1 MTRLLIIGYVW
12 PEPESSA
19 AGSRM
24 MQLIKL
30 FLDYGWKITFASP
43 AADSDY
49 MVDLAILG
57 IDKVNIEVN
66 CSQFDTFIQSCQPDV
81 VIFDRFMMEEQFS
94 WRVHKICPDVIKIL
108 ETSDLHS
115 LRAARQ
121 KAAKANRNIEP
132 GDYHGDIAKREVA
145 SILRSDLTLLISSV
159 ELAHLQNVYHIDS
172 SLLHYVPFMLDVS
185 ETQKCFAE
193 LPTYEERVGFMFIG
207 NFFHEPN
214 WDAVQYLKKSLWPRI
229 AKKMP
234 GVHLNIYGAY
244 TSDKVRQLNNQEQ
257 RFHIM
262 GRAES
267 VVDVMS
273 KSRICLAPLR
283 FGAGI
288 KGKLLD
294 AMRCGTPSV
303 TTTSGA
309 EGMCAQLPWNGFIAE
324 SDDSFVQAA
333 CELYKNKKDWL
344 KAQQNGIDI
353 INHNFDKQLFG
364 PALHDRIISL
374 MKNLANH
381 RQNNFMGAMLLHHSM
396 RSTEYMSRWI
406 EAKNKLK

>member
-1 MTRLLIIGYVW
+1 MPRLLIIGYVW

-24 MQLIKL
+24 MQLINL

-43 AADSDY
+43 AANSDH
-49 MVDLAILG
+49 MVDLVSLG

-66 CSQFDTFIQSCQPDV
+66 CSQFDTFIQFCQPDV

-94 WRVHKICPDVIKIL
+94 WRVHQVCPDAIKIL

-115 LRAARQ
+115 LRDARQ
-121 KAAKANRNIEP
+121 KAFKANRNIEP
-132 GDYHGDIAKREVA
+132 SDYHGDIAKREIA

-159 ELAHLQNVYHIDS
+159 ELAHLQNVYQIDS
-172 SLLHYVPFMLDVS
+172 ALLHYVPFMLDMT
-185 ETQKCFAE
+185 ETQKRFAG
-193 LPTYEERVGFMFIG
+193 LPAYEQRSDFMFIG

-214 WDAVQYLKKSLWPRI
+214 WDAVQYLKQSLWPRI

-234 GVHLNIYGAY
+234 GVRLNIYGAY
-244 TSDKVRQLNNQEQ
+244 ASDKVRQLNNPEQ

-267 VVDVMS
+267 VNDVMS

-303 TTTSGA
+303 TTTIGA
-309 EGMCAQLPWNGFIAE
+309 EGMCGQFPWNGTIADSE
-324 SDDSFVQAA
+324 DSFVLAA
-333 CELYKNKKDWL
+333 CDLYENKKVWL
-344 KAQQNGIDI
+344 TSQQNGVDI
-353 INHNFDKQLFG
+353 INHTFDKRAFG
-364 PALHDRIISL
+364 SVLYDRVIDLI
-374 MKNLANH
+374 NNIDIH